1 VRALIADSD
10 AVRCAALRAELERH
24 GYAIGHA
31 DSAAGALAAVTEQTP
46 VLVVVARQ
54 VGADDGLELCRAL
67 RGAPHAGDRI
77 VVVVG
82 LPDELP
88 VLEALEAGAADV
100 WPLPDPGGAGEAHL
114 GLRVTLAEHY
124 ARLQAEHV
132 RVGGEFALLRQAL
145 DRTGTGFVMTDPLL
159 EDDPIVYANAS
170 FYELTGYRPE
180 DVLGRNCRMLQG
192 ERTDPADV
200 RRIREALAA
209 DEPLTIELI
218 NYRKDGTSFHNE
230 VHMSPVHDDRGRVV
244 RRVGVQ
250 VDISTFHERERL
262 FALEQSARAEAEAS
276 ERRSSFLAEASPL
289 LDASLDLRS
298 TLDSLTRLSVPF
310 LADVCVVDEVVRHE
324 VHRLA
329 AAAADPAIERLVRA
343 LPSRYAVD
351 GDAAGDEVAGDP
363 IRRVVRGGRSEILG
377 PTEPSVLGPAA
388 SAGALSPGFSCA
400 AMIVPLKARG
410 RTIGALAFLSLHDE
424 RRFTPEDLALAEDL
438 GRRAALAL
446 DNARLYER
454 QSEVASALQAGL
466 LPGRL
471 PEVAGVELAARFH
484 PAGDGSIVG
493 GDFYDVLEHEDGFDV
508 VVGDVTGKGAR
519 AAALTGLARHTT
531 RTAARYE
538 RDPSRVLAV
547 LNDALV
553 AERSTAGR
561 YCTVAFARVRP
572 RPDGGLRATIAV
584 GGHPLPIAV
593 RADGRA
599 ESVGRP
605 GSILGWVPDPSLH
618 DVEVDLAPG
627 ETLVLYTDGI
637 SEARTTDGMLGDERL
652 ARVLESVAG
661 MPAAAVAARLERAA
675 LQAGNPRDDIALIV
689 LRGHAGAA
697 GALDAQEAA

>member
-1 VRALIADSD
+1 
-10 AVRCAALRAELERH
+10 
-24 GYAIGHA
+24 
-31 DSAAGALAAVTEQTP
+31 
-46 VLVVVARQ
+46 
-54 VGADDGLELCRAL
+54 
-67 RGAPHAGDRI
+67 
-77 VVVVG
+77 
-82 LPDELP
+82 
-88 VLEALEAGAADV
+88 
-100 WPLPDPGGAGEAHL
+100 
-114 GLRVTLAEHY
+114 
-124 ARLQAEHV
+124 
-132 RVGGEFALLRQAL
+132 
-145 DRTGTGFVMTDPLL
+145 
-159 EDDPIVYANAS
+159 
-170 FYELTGYRPE
+170 
-180 DVLGRNCRMLQG
+180 
-192 ERTDPADV
+192 
-200 RRIREALAA
+200 
-209 DEPLTIELI
+209 
-218 NYRKDGTSFHNE
+218 
-230 VHMSPVHDDRGRVV
+230 
-244 RRVGVQ
+244 
-250 VDISTFHERERL
+250 
-262 FALEQSARAEAEAS
+262 
-276 ERRSSFLAEASPL
+276 
-289 LDASLDLRS
+289 
-298 TLDSLTRLSVPF
+298 
-310 LADVCVVDEVVRHE
+310 
-324 VHRLA
+324 
-329 AAAADPAIERLVRA
+329 
-343 LPSRYAVD
+343 
-351 GDAAGDEVAGDP
+351 
-363 IRRVVRGGRSEILG
+363 
-377 PTEPSVLGPAA
+377 
-388 SAGALSPGFSCA
+388 
-400 AMIVPLKARG
+400 MIVPLKARG

-466 LPGRL
+466 LPGHL